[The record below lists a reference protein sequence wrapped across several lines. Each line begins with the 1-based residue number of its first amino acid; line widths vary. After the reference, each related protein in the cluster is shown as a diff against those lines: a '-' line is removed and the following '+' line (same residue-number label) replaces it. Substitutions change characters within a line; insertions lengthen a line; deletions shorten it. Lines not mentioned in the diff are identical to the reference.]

1 MSRRSV
7 SALVRLPLWAI
18 AIGPRAVLAV
28 IGWAFL
34 RLELPAVEYRTWPL
48 LRRPGRRRR
57 RSGLNTSA
65 THAIA
70 APGGPDPPPRDGRLR
85 HQSLELAHP
94 RRLHC
99 NYRARRSLAEQHL
112 VGTPGRVERGL
123 AANRLAA

>member
-34 RLELPAVEYRTWPL
+34 TFEPVQRDIHARLGSEPEREPV
-48 LRRPGRRRR
+48 
-57 RSGLNTSA
+57 
-65 THAIA
+65 

-99 NYRARRSLAEQHL
+99 DYRARRSLAEQHL
-112 VGTPGRVERGL
+112 VGTAGRVERGL
-123 AANRLAA
+123 AANRLPA